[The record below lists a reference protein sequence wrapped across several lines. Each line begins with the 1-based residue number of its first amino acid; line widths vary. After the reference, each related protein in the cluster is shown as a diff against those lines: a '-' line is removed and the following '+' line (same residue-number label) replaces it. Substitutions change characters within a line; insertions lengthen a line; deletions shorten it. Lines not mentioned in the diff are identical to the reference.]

1 MEIFFLGVS
10 RDSSHLILKI
20 FSITKNLLNF
30 RNLNSVKSNQ
40 VGRLGYAKPSVVL
53 KPQKVQFPDSVK
65 ISFIS
70 TSDNHTVF
78 ISKNG
83 RAYVCGSN
91 QIGQL
96 GLGPDI
102 KAVEL
107 PRVINFGEGM
117 YTGYNIRKISV

>member
-1 MEIFFLGVS
+1 MGIFFLGVY
-10 RDSSHLILKI
+10 RNSSHFIVNIFLFSRFYKI
-20 FSITKNLLNF
+20 FEK
-30 RNLNSVKSNQ
+30 LNSIKSNQ

-107 PRVINFGEGM
+107 PRVINFGEGI
-117 YTGYNIRKISV
+117 YQSYNIRKISV